1 MVQLQGI
8 LEAARSIQRPVV
20 QGCISAGAYACSRS
34 ASFPGGG
41 HLERVR
47 VLERRRR
54 HQGAD
59 LHVCRPDN
67 RSSHGRCLSEVP
79 HAPGHRLPSQGKWP
93 VRPRTGPKR
102 PQNAPKSVSPAE
114 SPEGRRSVAHLFGPT
129 TGTRANP
136 LGAWDPQRGRSA
148 RRSLLPGGVGAFAP
162 RFRGQNGKR
171 PKP

>member
-1 MVQLQGI
+1 MVHLRGYWKRRGPSSDRWCRGVSPPA
-8 LEAARSIQRPVV
+8 LMLVPSPPRSR
-20 QGCISAGAYACSRS
+20 
-34 ASFPGGG
+34 GG

-93 VRPRTGPKR
+93 VRPRTCPKR

-136 LGAWDPQRGRSA
+136 LGATGPSA
-148 RRSLLPGGVGAFAP
+148 RALRAQVAASRRRWGVCT
-162 RFRGQNGKR
+162 QI
-171 PKP
+171 